1 MGFKIISILVVGSFL
16 RGNFE
21 WENYIYSA
29 IHVCWWWYIGNLK
42 NSSRNWTWF
51 SSWRKFWRLKVF
63 FAAAAPAVISDLQ
76 GPAIDLNSSK
86 KTLIYNQ
93 ITFLLP
99 LFVSSFRFRKPW
111 VSGKLVGMFSTL
123 LLRNL
128 QLSSP
133 GMSVLPPLSSSNIS
147 ISWLWNSLFSH
158 LCHGKNWSC
167 SVGMY
172 YSEYGQAQHFLPQ
185 RHLTWQL
192 SVNCELCLSSAPSL

>member
-1 MGFKIISILVVGSFL
+1 MWVSRLFPSSLLDPSYGGTLGEKTIECNICMLVMVYML
-16 RGNFE
+16 
-21 WENYIYSA
+21 
-29 IHVCWWWYIGNLK
+29 CNLK

-63 FAAAAPAVISDLQ
+63 FAAAAPVVISDLQ

-123 LLRNL
+123 LLQNL

-158 LCHGKNWSC
+158 LCHG
-167 SVGMY
+167 
-172 YSEYGQAQHFLPQ
+172 
-185 RHLTWQL
+185 
-192 SVNCELCLSSAPSL
+192 